1 MKRLLGTDIAGSY
14 TFNPTAKTIEFRGLA
29 ENITLDNILLITN
42 VSRNIIIYNFADV
55 NKGEQSFSNN
65 VLTLTYDTAG
75 AGMAS
80 SDVLQI
86 FLDVNSGSF
95 DTKTTSTDDQI
106 ILLRRIVKLMESQ
119 AACDPAQRQRITLDA
134 VTNGLVNA
142 NAIPVSQT
150 SAANLLAT
158 VSIAAGQD
166 VRAVTNLTTL
176 AGYDQRL
183 YSDWARQA
191 YNTGIR
197 SQLTFA

>member
-1 MKRLLGTDIAGSY
+1 MKRLLGTDITGSY

-75 AGMAS
+75 AGMAA

-86 FLDVNSGSF
+86 FLDVNSNSF
-95 DTKTTSTDDQI
+95 DTKKTTTDDEI
-106 ILLRRIVKLMESQ
+106 AMLRRIVKLMESQ

-134 VTNGLVNA
+134 ATATAAVTVA
-142 NAIPVSQT
+142 QAT
-150 SAANLLAT
+150 AANLNTT
-158 VSIAAGQD
+158 VSMAANQTL
-166 VRAVTNLTTL
+166 TNLTTL
-176 AGYDQRL
+176 AGWNQQMFADQ
-183 YSDWARQA
+183 ARQA

>member
-1 MKRLLGTDIAGSY
+1 
-14 TFNPTAKTIEFRGLA
+14 
-29 ENITLDNILLITN
+29 LDNILLITN

-134 VTNGLVNA
+134 ATATAAVTVAQATAAESVKA
-142 NAIPVSQT
+142 NAASILSDDVV
-150 SAANLLAT
+150 T
-158 VSIAAGQD
+158 VS
-166 VRAVTNLTTL
+166 VE
-176 AGYDQRL
+176 
-183 YSDWARQA
+183 
-191 YNTGIR
+191 
-197 SQLTFA
+197 